1 MLQYTPAVNDYV
13 IWESTTDNKNDEGW
27 VYFVCP
33 NMPPDFNNKEHT
45 RYLTLE
51 TGIREKPVCP
61 TERNLNGKIKKN
73 PHKYIHTLLLVYES
87 DWKRLKYIH
96 SRPACKSKNYY
107 NRFESNDTKYQQSD
121 T

>member
-1 MLQYTPAVNDYV
+1 MNSYEPEVNDYV
-13 IWESTTDNKNDEGW
+13 ILINNEGEETDKGW
-27 VYFVCP
+27 VYFKCP
-33 NMPPDFNNKEHT
+33 NIPPDFNNKEHT

-96 SRPACKSKNYY
+96 SRPDCKSKSYY
-107 NRFESNDTKYQQSD
+107 NRFQNQWG
-121 T
+121 

>member
-1 MLQYTPAVNDYV
+1 MFQYIPEVNDYC
-13 IWESTTDNKNDEGW
+13 ILINNEGEETDKGW

-33 NMPPDFNNKEHT
+33 EMSDDFNKNRHS
-45 RYLTLE
+45 RYITLE
-51 TGIREKPVCP
+51 TGIREKPVCE
-61 TERNLNGKIKKN
+61 TEAQLEGKIKRN
-73 PHKYIHTLLLVYES
+73 RHKYIHTLLLVYES

-96 SRPACKSKNYY
+96 SRPDCKSKSYY

>member
-1 MLQYTPAVNDYV
+1 MNSYDPEVNDYV
-13 IWESTTDNKNDEGW
+13 ILINSEGEETAKGW
-27 VYFVCP
+27 VYFNCG
-33 NMPPDFNNKEHT
+33 NLRPDFNNKEHP

-96 SRPACKSKNYY
+96 SRPDCKSKSYY
-107 NRFESNDTKYQQSD
+107 NRFQNQWG
-121 T
+121 